1 MKQKCLL
8 FIIILLIIFCPKYM
22 VTFASEEDDLS
33 DAVEDAI
40 DILDTS
46 QLDGFLNDLVSRYS
60 FSNINFKDELYKL
73 VTGNVDYDITNIFSF
88 ILEVVFSNV
97 KKIIPLIILLF
108 GIGILGSLITN
119 IVASSENINIINTIV
134 VISTILITVVSFKD
148 VLSITYDIV
157 QGVSD
162 FVAIIFPMMLSL
174 VVSTIGG
181 STATTLMGL
190 TTITTAIIHF
200 VFHNILY
207 PIIIFVY
214 VLTILGALSNFVKLD
229 KFTGFLFSCFKFVVG
244 ITFTVFIGFLGLQ
257 SLTTLRFDSMSI
269 RATKFAI
276 SSFVPL
282 VGSFLSQGFDYIMM
296 GSLLVKNGVGV
307 IGIIIIVGTV
317 FMQVISIY
325 ILRLSYSFIGGVL
338 EFVGDSA
345 VSKYLDKFSKVML
358 LPIVLILSVT
368 FFYIVLMS
376 LFIIGVGVG

>member
-1 MKQKCLL
+1 M
-8 FIIILLIIFCPKYM
+8 
-22 VTFASEEDDLS
+22 
-33 DAVEDAI
+33 
-40 DILDTS
+40 
-46 QLDGFLNDLVSRYS
+46 
-60 FSNINFKDELYKL
+60 
-73 VTGNVDYDITNIFSF
+73 
-88 ILEVVFSNV
+88 
-97 KKIIPLIILLF
+97 
-108 GIGILGSLITN
+108 ITN